1 MRRKFAALLLSA
13 VMVCSVLA
21 GCSGAGSN
29 PASSKPSTSKPSN
42 NTSTTTPPGGNNNS
56 NNNNSNNTPKP
67 GNSDSGSTSNSTVQK
82 LRIDNFGYNII
93 KGTYSQSSHV
103 HAFFSV
109 TNPNKDYDIKSVSI
123 RYYVKD
129 ENGAVIATRWDYLPQ
144 LAPGDSTLFG
154 AEIFV
159 DSGTVKSVSY
169 TVSYDS
175 CVSTKHS
182 DTNFPKCADLKA
194 YNISYVPNSDNFDW
208 PRIKGTIFNASSDVT
223 DVCIQVF
230 YKKNGKIVA
239 YDCGYLEDT
248 NYNFITLHPG
258 ESAPFDVIA
267 STFYNFDYD
276 SFEVVPI
283 ICDFSS

>member
-13 VMVCSVLA
+13 AMVCSILA
-21 GCSGAGSN
+21 GCSSSG
-29 PASSKPSTSKPSN
+29 PASSTPSTSKPSN
-42 NTSTTTPPGGNNNS
+42 DTSTTTPPGGNNS
-56 NNNNSNNTPKP
+56 NNNNGNSTTEPDNS
-67 GNSDSGSTSNSTVQK
+67 NSDSTSNSSTVQK
-82 LRIDNFGYNII
+82 LRIDNFGYSVI
-93 KGTYSQSSHV
+93 KGTSSQSSHV
-103 HAFFSV
+103 HTFFSI
-109 TNPNKDYDIKSVSI
+109 TNPNKDYDVKSVHI

-129 ENGAVIATRWDYLPQ
+129 ENGAVIGTAWYDLPL

-169 TVSYDS
+169 TVIYDS
-175 CVSTKHS
+175 CVATKHS
-182 DTNFPKCADLKA
+182 DTNFPKYSDLKA
-194 YNISYVPNSDNFDW
+194 SNISYVPNSGNFDW
-208 PRIKGTIFNASSDVT
+208 PRIKGTLFNASSSDVT
-223 DVCIQVF
+223 GVCIQVF

-239 YDCGYLEDT
+239 YDCGYLKDD

-267 STFYNFDYD
+267 STFYDFDYD
-276 SFEVVPI
+276 SFEVVPV